1 MISIDRHSKSI
12 SISEVREVLGESSDN
27 LFVLCT
33 SDKINK
39 FSRFKPLSNSK
50 KEPLTD
56 AEFEGTTSEK
66 HNKIVFGLNC
76 ALLGSEEMN
85 TLHQAR
91 WDYVSRPDGSFLSP
105 CRLSDFLGYNSV
117 ANSNTYGSIIGTNNT
132 IYYDKNKPIEVQLGY
147 SEDAV
152 NGGIRIQDIIS
163 IISGK
168 DVDLS
173 QYYPCIMI
181 GHWVRVLL
189 NDETDTPTTLSRSGR
204 YYVPELPSKLQSE
217 QSDIKVTAFLSERIF
232 QAGLFDYRDWFDVSM
247 GVVTSEAA
255 YTIPELVGL
264 DYSIASEGLAG
275 IAMLDVTG
283 VSYLSTQQ
291 AISIIISWRDVAP
304 TQPTYYV
311 FEVVVGWMMA
321 SRTVLSQ
328 NGMITIPTF
337 PISNFGIMGE
347 MGNEYY
353 VRVSVS
359 GSLDGREYKMITT
372 YRGSVLI

>member
-1 MISIDRHSKSI
+1 MNSIDRYSKSI

-39 FSRFKPLSNSK
+39 YSRFKPLSNSK

-117 ANSNTYGSIIGTNNT
+117 ANSNTYGSIISVNNT
-132 IYYDKNKPIEVQLGY
+132 IYYDKNKPIEIQLGY

-181 GHWVRVLL
+181 GHWVRALL
-189 NDETDTPTTLSRSGR
+189 NDETNTPTTLSRSGR
-204 YYVPELPSKLQSE
+204 YYVPELPSVLQSE
-217 QSDIKVTAFLSERIF
+217 QSDVKVTAFLSERIF

-264 DYSIASEGLAG
+264 DYSIVSEGLAG
-275 IAMLDVTG
+275 IAMLDVMG

-291 AISIIISWRDVAP
+291 AISIIISWRDVTP
-304 TQPTYYV
+304 SQPIYYRFDV
-311 FEVVVGWMMA
+311 QIAGMRA
-321 SRTVLSQ
+321 SQKVLSQ

-337 PISNFGIMGE
+337 SVSSFGIIGE
-347 MGNEYY
+347 MGNEYD
-353 VRVSVS
+353 VRVSVY
-359 GSLDGREYKMITT
+359 GSLDDREYKMITT
-372 YRGSVLI
+372 HIGRLII